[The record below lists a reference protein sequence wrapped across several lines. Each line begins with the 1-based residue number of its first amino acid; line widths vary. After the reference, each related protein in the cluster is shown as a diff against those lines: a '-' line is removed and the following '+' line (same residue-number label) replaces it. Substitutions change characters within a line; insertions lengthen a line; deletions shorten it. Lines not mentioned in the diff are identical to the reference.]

1 MNAACQND
9 LEIVQVSHYIND
21 EIKFIFAHSTYITSA
36 EVGKL
41 TTLDKILDRS
51 TSLYFAALSVSV

>member
-21 EIKFIFAHSTYITSA
+21 EIKFIFGHSTYVTSMD
-36 EVGKL
+36 VGKL
-41 TTLDKILDRS
+41 ATLDKILDRKAHHCI
-51 TSLYFAALSVSV
+51 LLF